1 MAERTIARPR
11 LKVPALPALLT
22 FGVFG
27 WLSFI
32 WLAVASYRQT
42 PPSAA
47 FDLELLLQGGRHVAA
62 GTSPYSADLIA
73 GKPTEIVDLFYTYPP
88 IVAQTLSLVAAVP
101 SPVIFAVWVTAA
113 TIALGVVA
121 ALIARRFDPARPP
134 AFVALAAVAVAPLW
148 FPFTVGALF
157 GNLDI
162 FFPALYGLMLLAAMA
177 DVGTAS
183 ERRRVAIAGG
193 VALALASITKLH
205 PALIGLWF
213 LVRGLRGARQQVR
226 DHWLV
231 LAAAAVTG
239 AVVLATSLVVGGV
252 QPWLDYLALLRA
264 SANVDLLDHRNLGP
278 VAQIVMVGGLGPST
292 VGPLQVVM
300 LAIAAVGTIIAALR
314 VGDPLE
320 SFAWA
325 TFASFVPMP
334 VTWYHHFG
342 ALIPIGLAAAL
353 RARITG
359 GRAWSVTITV
369 ILVSF
374 FVAILGL
381 GMPFTWL
388 LLPLTM
394 AAVRSSRMSRSS
406 RTGDTP

>member
-1 MAERTIARPR
+1 MAERTVARPR
-11 LKVPALPALLT
+11 LRVPALPALLT

-47 FDLELLLQGGRHVAA
+47 FDLELLIQGGRHVAA
-62 GTSPYSADLIA
+62 GTTPYSAELIA

-88 IVAQTLSLVAAVP
+88 IVAQTLSLVAALP
-101 SPVIFAVWVTAA
+101 SAVIFAVWVTSA
-113 TIALGVVA
+113 TIALGAVA
-121 ALIARRFDPARPP
+121 TLIARRFDPSRPP
-134 AFVALAAVAVAPLW
+134 GFVALAAVAVAPLW

-162 FFPALYGLMLLAAMA
+162 YFPALYGLMLLAAVA
-177 DVGTAS
+177 DDDRGEEA
-183 ERRRVAIAGG
+183 ERRRAAVAGG
-193 VALALASITKLH
+193 IALALASITKLH

-213 LVRGLRGARQQVR
+213 LVRGRRTVR
-226 DHWLV
+226 SHWLV
-231 LAAAAVTG
+231 LAAAAATG
-239 AVVLATSLVVGGV
+239 SVILAISLVVGGI

-278 VAQIVMVGGLGPST
+278 VAQIVMVAGLGPSA
-292 VGPLQVVM
+292 VAPLQVVM
-300 LAIAAVGTIIAALR
+300 LAIAAVGTIVAGLR
-314 VGDPLE
+314 VQDPLE

-353 RARITG
+353 RANVTG
-359 GRAWSVTITV
+359 GRARSVTLLIIV
-369 ILVSF
+369 VAF

-394 AAVRSSRMSRSS
+394 AAVRTSRTSRTS
-406 RTGDTP
+406 RTGATS